1 MQQRSIAPST
11 VCAPAPVAIAAHII
25 RYRSTHTGRVYT
37 GTSLTEI
44 FKAVRADMEKRHA
57 TA

>member
-1 MQQRSIAPST
+1 MQQRRIAPST
-11 VCAPAPVAIAAHII
+11 ICTPAPVPVAAHII
-25 RYRSTHTGRVYT
+25 RYRSAHTGRVYT

-44 FKAVRADMEKRHA
+44 FKAVRADMEVRHA

>member
-1 MQQRSIAPST
+1 MYAQHKAT
-11 VCAPAPVAIAAHII
+11 HATPAPVAVAAHII
-25 RYRSTHTGRVYT
+25 RYRSAHTGRVYT

>member
-1 MQQRSIAPST
+1 MYAQHKAT
-11 VCAPAPVAIAAHII
+11 HATPAPVAIAAHII
-25 RYRSTHTGRVYT
+25 RYRSAHTGRVYT

>member
-11 VCAPAPVAIAAHII
+11 TYAPAPVAIAAHII
-25 RYRSTHTGRVYT
+25 RYRSAHTGRVYT

>member
-1 MQQRSIAPST
+1 MYAQHKAT
-11 VCAPAPVAIAAHII
+11 HATPAPVAIAAHTI
-25 RYRSTHTGRVYT
+25 RYRSAHTGRVYT

>member
-11 VCAPAPVAIAAHII
+11 TYAPAPVAIAAHII
-25 RYRSTHTGRVYT
+25 RYRSAHTGRVYT

-44 FKAVRADMEKRHA
+44 FKAVRADMEKHHA